1 MDALEAIKG
10 RRSIR
15 EFTDEPISKE
25 ILTEIL
31 DAARWAPSG
40 GNRQGWR
47 FVVVT
52 DPQVKEMIRKVS
64 PGIFAM
70 PAAFIVICMKKK
82 AGNYYKSY
90 KHIYIIYIE
99 SFVNT

>member
-1 MDALEAIKG
+1 MVVPHLLRHTHLCGNSSFGRLEMDTLEAIKG

-40 GNRQGWR
+40 
-47 FVVVT
+47 
-52 DPQVKEMIRKVS
+52 
-64 PGIFAM
+64 
-70 PAAFIVICMKKK
+70 
-82 AGNYYKSY
+82 
-90 KHIYIIYIE
+90 
-99 SFVNT
+99 